1 MTSRLVL
8 IINNVLN
15 SKYFF
20 SFEMFPAIFCGF
32 SYTVAPFHGV
42 KLMIDQWSTLT
53 VNCVDNLDRFTASFL
68 FCLTSLDFN
77 YVKPSWDLIK
87 LKLQLLT
94 LWLGVLMI

>member
-1 MTSRLVL
+1 MKSRLVL

-42 KLMIDQWSTLT
+42 LVDDRPMKHI
-53 VNCVDNLDRFTASFL
+53 NC
-68 FCLTSLDFN
+68 
-77 YVKPSWDLIK
+77 
-87 LKLQLLT
+87 
-94 LWLGVLMI
+94 